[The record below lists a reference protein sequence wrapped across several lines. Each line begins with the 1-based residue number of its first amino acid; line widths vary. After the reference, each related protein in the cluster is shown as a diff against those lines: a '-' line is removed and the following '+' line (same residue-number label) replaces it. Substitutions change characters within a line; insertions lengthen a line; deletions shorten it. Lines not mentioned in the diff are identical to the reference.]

1 MTNTSVTPSEVE
13 AATQPTKLARPRFQ
27 SQCENPRYISA
38 GSFDSAA
45 LRSG

>member
-1 MTNTSVTPSEVE
+1 MTTPCVIPSEVE
-13 AATQPTKLARPRFQ
+13 AATQPSKMARPGFPSR
-27 SQCENPRYISA
+27 CGTLDLSA

>member
-1 MTNTSVTPSEVE
+1 MTTYSVIPSEVE
-13 AATQPTKLARPRFQ
+13 AATQPSKMARPGFPSR
-27 SQCENPRYISA
+27 CETLGVSA

>member
-1 MTNTSVTPSEVE
+1 MTAPSVISREVE
-13 AATQPTKLARPRFQ
+13 AATQPSKMARPGFPSR
-27 SQCENPRYISA
+27 CEILGFSA